1 MSGHRGDAEAC
12 VAKRRRAIITAS
24 IVAVRR
30 RHLAGCQTHWSPPS
44 NSSNQNKGSVRNTDS
59 CNISLGPWKPFHQP
73 KHRGR
78 EIFLFFSPHT
88 PCMNIYEYFGGYCIP
103 SCCQCWV
110 NAERVRRAIFF
121 YATFWWHSD
130 SGGLLM
136 DTFSHWALFSSS
148 FSHYSC
154 SDKIFSILPNCIWQE
169 IEKQLQSITPPSVMD
184 VPLRCNFAVAQLR
197 KVQGELSYHL

>member
-12 VAKRRRAIITAS
+12 VAKHRRAIITAS

-30 RHLAGCQTHWSPPS
+30 RHLAGCQNHWSPPS

-121 YATFWWHSD
+121 YATFD
-130 SGGLLM
+130 
-136 DTFSHWALFSSS
+136 DIRIQVDF
-148 FSHYSC
+148 
-154 SDKIFSILPNCIWQE
+154 
-169 IEKQLQSITPPSVMD
+169 
-184 VPLRCNFAVAQLR
+184 
-197 KVQGELSYHL
+197 